1 MFFSLCLNPFFSQFF
16 SALFAL
22 VICLVPFFILN
33 PRCGGKVFRDN
44 AVILFIIFIVC
55 RILQHMCVQ
64 YWFELV
70 EFLLQFIYLIYIVV
84 YNVFC
89 VRRVRL
95 FSYRSIYIS
104 GSICASIF
112 RGLGLNETSRILR
125 SMRIYTKTIT
135 PYFMKLAT
143 ELTVR
148 SNYKPQKVTTL
159 RISQAVVN
167 IQYRKLTIRF
177 SLLLFEVGSWSSS
190 SFRLA
195 VLKDKH
201 KRDVILLQFTF

>member
-1 MFFSLCLNPFFSQFF
+1 MVVRFSEITLLYFSTFL
-16 SALFAL
+16 LFAEFCKYL
-22 VICLVPFFILN
+22 
-33 PRCGGKVFRDN
+33 
-44 AVILFIIFIVC
+44 
-55 RILQHMCVQ
+55 
-64 YWFELV
+64 FELV
-70 EFLLQFIYLIYIVV
+70 GFLLQFIYLV

-95 FSYRSIYIS
+95 FSHRSIYIN

-112 RGLGLNETSRILR
+112 RELGLNETSRISR

-135 PYFMKLAT
+135 PYFIKLAT

-148 SNYKPQKVTTL
+148 SNYKPQKVKTL
-159 RISQAVVN
+159 RMSQAGVN

-195 VLKDKH
+195 VLKDNH
-201 KRDVILLQFTF
+201 KREVILLQFTF